1 MSENSESEETASSE
15 FPECKWIEF
24 GHTTHREIPPLMIT
38 LEQLDEMKAK
48 YRHEDCYTSIFRYS
62 ERDPNAGNV
71 LSGFPLDFDD
81 KENPERARKEA
92 YNAVAYLMDRL
103 GIPEQSISI
112 CFTGSKGFAIFPNRR
127 AFGIQPSERLPL
139 ILKSM
144 AMELKENLGLKTLD
158 LKVYHRRSLWRL
170 PNTRHPKSS
179 LFKVE
184 ITNQELEKF
193 SIDEIKELARKPRA
207 IKRVADHRLVP
218 EAQQWYLKHA
228 KLVDQWFEDKK
239 ERFISTDL
247 SNLPTVPCVAK
258 RLQVGSE
265 EGNRNNTVFQLAVYF
280 ARSGKSIDE
289 TREILLD
296 FNRRNKPPL
305 LESEVLRS
313 IESAYKGVQE
323 DKYSVGCGS
332 EAFHELCDKG
342 HCPFFTKD
350 DSGLVSAT
358 PEMKAEAMKRLESP
372 DLEEWTLQTYHQDI
386 VGEDNNILSI
396 HYLLLSGK
404 QKDPKLKQII
414 VLKGD
419 PAGGK
424 TTLADQISRSFKR
437 KKVGRFTEHA
447 LDYSDMS
454 GREVLYLQEILG
466 LGKEE
471 SGVSTLRFLSA
482 DDEGY
487 LVEAATRDESGK
499 FRTEEY
505 RIPPITVITTTS
517 HVSIEKQLGRRTW
530 ELNADQ
536 SPEQTVR
543 ILDSKAKRE
552 TKKYCELMGVEQPSK
567 DKEILQCTINLLE
580 PVHVIIQFPNAL
592 KTLFERF
599 KGVLRVRSDYDKFM
613 TLVRMRAFWFQKQRK
628 TVTTPSGEKIVFAT
642 PEDAIR
648 ALEIASQSLT
658 QMLTEMEKRVLDAIP
673 AIKELASGY
682 VTLSK
687 RADGSEEAYQGF
699 RYKEFMKKT
708 GLGERRAKEILDDLV
723 EKGIL
728 VVNQPKGRTK
738 IFELAVSPDEL
749 EETLK
754 VSRSWPERDTLR
766 LELEKEQESFSLI
779 LSRHPSL
786 EGTTPSLGKREDHR
800 SGVAA
805 RDNAS
810 ERDLGHSGQKEPEIS
825 RSGLERDTSV
835 DSNLQKIALKAAK
848 EPLAELDWVSTT
860 SQPIHLC
867 RSDLFR
873 LGWYEKKTQEKA
885 EVRGLT
891 KKEMETLRCSK
902 CGDTAEFEVIPV

>member
-1 MSENSESEETASSE
+1 MKDKSQEVASSE
-15 FPECKWIEF
+15 FPECKWTEF
-24 GHTTHREIPPLMIT
+24 SHTTHREVPPLMIT
-38 LEQLDEMKAK
+38 LEQLDELKAK

-62 ERDPNAGNV
+62 GKDPNIGSL

-81 KENPERARKEA
+81 RENPERARKEA
-92 YNAVAYLMDRL
+92 CIVVADLMDRL

-112 CFTGSKGFAIFPNRR
+112 CFTGSKGFAIFVNRR
-127 AFGIQPSERLPL
+127 IFGIQPSERLPL

-144 AMELKENLGLKTLD
+144 ALELKENLGLKTLD
-158 LKVYHRRSLWRL
+158 LKVYHRRALWRL

-179 LFKVE
+179 LYKVE
-184 ITNQELEKF
+184 MTNQELEKF

-207 IKRVADHRLVP
+207 IKRVAEHKLIP
-218 EAQQWYLKHA
+218 EAQEWYLKHA
-228 KLVDQWFEDKK
+228 KLVERWFEDKE
-239 ERFISTDL
+239 ERFVSTNL

-265 EGNRNNTVFQLAVYF
+265 EGNRNNTLFQLAVYF

-289 TREILLD
+289 TTKTLLD
-296 FNRRNKPPL
+296 LNQRNKPPL
-305 LESEVLRS
+305 QESEVMGS
-313 IESAYKGVQE
+313 IESAYKGVRE

-332 EAFHELCDKG
+332 EAFHEFCDKE
-342 HCPFFTKD
+342 HCPFFTKG
-350 DSGLVSAT
+350 DSGLISAT
-358 PEMKAEAMKRLESP
+358 PEMKTEAMKRLESP
-372 DLEEWTLQTYHQDI
+372 NLEEWTLQTYHQDI
-386 VGEDNNILSI
+386 VGEDNNILAI
-396 HYLLLSGK
+396 HYLLLTGK

-447 LDYSDMS
+447 LDYSDMT

-499 FRTEEY
+499 FRTQQY
-505 RIPPITVITTTS
+505 SIPPITVITTTS

-536 SPEQTVR
+536 SPEQTIR
-543 ILDSKAKRE
+543 ILDVKAQRE
-552 TKKYCELMGVEQPSK
+552 VEKFGELMGLQQPRK
-567 DKEILQCTINLLE
+567 DKEILQCAINLLE
-580 PVHVIIQFPNAL
+580 PIHVIIPFPKTL

-613 TLVRMRAFWFQKQRK
+613 TLVRMRCFWFQKQRK
-628 TVTTPSGEKIVFAT
+628 TVITTSGEKIVFAT
-642 PEDAIR
+642 LDDAIR

-673 AIKELASGY
+673 IIKELVMGY
-682 VTLSK
+682 VVLGKTK
-687 RADGSEEAYQGF
+687 DGTDEAYQGF

-708 GLGERRAKEILDDLV
+708 GFGERRAKEILDDLV

-728 VVNQPKGRTK
+728 AVNQPKGRTK
-738 IFELAVSPDEL
+738 IFELAVSSDEL
-749 EETLK
+749 DEKLK
-754 VSRSWPERDTLR
+754 VSRSWLQQDTLQS
-766 LELEKEQESFSLI
+766 ELEKEQESFFSTL
-779 LSRHPSL
+779 LRHATL
-786 EGTTPSLGKREDHR
+786 ERPTPSLGKQEDR
-800 SGVAA
+800 YLGVAA
-805 RDNAS
+805 GYDIS
-810 ERDLGHSGQKEPEIS
+810 KQDFEHSGEKEPELS
-825 RSGLERDTSV
+825 RSDLERDTLR
-835 DSNLQKIALKAAK
+835 DSNLEETPQKAAK
-848 EPLAELDWVSTT
+848 EPLAKLDETT
-860 SQPIHLC
+860 TKSQTIILC
-867 RSDLFR
+867 RNHVFQ
-873 LGWYEKKTQEKA
+873 LGWYEKHREGKA
-885 EVRGLT
+885 EIRGLT
-891 KKEMETLRCSK
+891 KQDMESLRCRE
-902 CGDTAEFEVIPV
+902 CGDTPEFEVTPA